1 MTAPKLIPSSAAL
14 GRVIRDARR
23 ALGISQAEL
32 GSRTG
37 LTQVGLSRLER
48 STGRAQIDTLL
59 RVLAVLRL
67 ELAVQQ
73 VPERLPP
80 APWET

>member
-1 MTAPKLIPSSAAL
+1 MSTSKLVPSAAAL

-23 ALGISQAEL
+23 AIGLSQAEL

-48 STGRAQIDTLL
+48 STGRAQVDTLL

-67 ELAVQQ
+67 ELTVQP
-73 VPERLPP
+73 VPEQLPA

>member
-1 MTAPKLIPSSAAL
+1 M
-14 GRVIRDARR
+14 
-23 ALGISQAEL
+23 SQAEL

-48 STGRAQIDTLL
+48 STGRTQLDTLL

-67 ELAVQQ
+67 ELTVRPVPEQ
-73 VPERLPP
+73 VPA